1 MLDFDAGAVLR
12 ALTMLRSLETQTSAM
27 RGSGADTE
35 AFISKASVEVIAPL
49 LDQLRLAVVGL
60 SVPITK
66 MAIEEM
72 QTEMGLKPLTLR
84 YEGVVRRT
92 TDIARTL
99 RREFSSMKTFFI
111 ESSKEPYF
119 NIEFGTFGSKFQT
132 VFPSAVFEIDEA
144 GKCHALGRTTACV
157 FHLMR
162 SMEIAIKAI
171 ARSISIPDPVK
182 DAEKNWGKILGSIKD
197 EIKKRDSA
205 LPQQWE
211 NDDRHFF
218 TDMHLALDTV
228 RIAWRNT
235 TMHVENKYTE
245 DESEHILVA
254 VRSFMKKLSARMDE
268 SGLPLA

>member
-27 RGSGADTE
+27 RASGNNTE
-35 AFISKASVEVIAPL
+35 AIVPKTSLEVIAPL
-49 LDQLRLAVVGL
+49 LDLLRSAVAGL

-72 QTEMGLKPLTLR
+72 QAEMGHEPPTLR

-111 ESSKEPYF
+111 EPSKEPYF
-119 NIEFGTFGSKFQT
+119 GIDLDTFGPKFQT
-132 VFPSAVFEIDEA
+132 GFPSAVFEIDEA
-144 GKCHALGRTTACV
+144 GKCHALGRSTACV

-171 ARSISIPDPVK
+171 ARSLGIPDPVK
-182 DAEKNWGKILGSIKD
+182 DAEKNWGKILGGIKD
-197 EIKKRDSA
+197 EIKRRDSA
-205 LPQQWE
+205 SPPQWE
-211 NDDRHFF
+211 SGDKHFF

-228 RIAWRNT
+228 RISWRNT

-254 VRSFMKKLSARMDE
+254 VRSFMKKLSGRMDE
-268 SGLPLA
+268 AGNPIA